1 MFSKKPSKGP
11 RRPSNPTWD
20 NPPTSSG
27 SAHENYLK
35 NLPALPNDSDT
46 SLRLGS
52 RHDLT
57 MRHSDVSPVGS
68 PDLGNDRRESQS
80 SFCVSPI
87 GDGDQAPHYPRGE
100 SRASMTPSPV
110 YRENH
115 AGNHPQPQGQS
126 FQDHRRF
133 ISGKPTRW
141 DDFSGDPTTN
151 EFGRIDQVSPRNVPL
166 HKPTPSHTSNL
177 FKQLNPKKKIFAARN
192 RISSSISISKTED
205 LPKEAST
212 SSRSSSRGFPVEQHS
227 TKRKG
232 SGIPDTSPQI
242 GNLAFVPTTVTTI
255 SSGGPKT
262 SLRSRAVQEG
272 APTLPRGDTP
282 EFQFDE
288 EVASMMLPSDPA
300 EEPMSRFSA
309 TTYATTEPNSLNPS
323 PRESFQFDNRSTDD
337 LSASSIMDRR
347 RPIAPVGLP
356 TSKKPVVN
364 KLDVNKPVRKPTPSQ
379 VAEQVKQL
387 AVQPPPAAAEEP
399 KDAQGRIEAM
409 ETKRNELSQRRF
421 NLETVIAEL
430 MKVFQP
436 NSLVV
441 FDSAAKAEVQ
451 RSVKSMESEIADIKK
466 EEHDLGMKITRAW
479 RRLDER
485 ENAGDG
491 NNLWVKRVTS

>member
-1 MFSKKPSKGP
+1 MFSKKAFTGP
-11 RRPSNPTWD
+11 RRPTSNPTWD

-27 SAHENYLK
+27 AHESYLK

-46 SLRLGS
+46 SLRLDS
-52 RHDLT
+52 RHDSS

-68 PDLGNDRRESQS
+68 PNPGNDRRGSQS

-87 GDGDQAPHYPRGE
+87 GDGDQAPHYPRQDVR
-100 SRASMTPSPV
+100 SFSSPSPV
-110 YRENH
+110 NRDH
-115 AGNHPQPQGQS
+115 HVGNHSQFQLQPVQE
-126 FQDHRRF
+126 HRRF

-151 EFGRIDQVSPRNVPL
+151 EFGRIDQKSPRDNVPL
-166 HKPTPSHTSNL
+166 HKPSQSHTSNL

-192 RISSSISISKTED
+192 RISSSMSKTED

-212 SSRSSSRGFPVEQHS
+212 RSRSSSRGFPMEQHS
-227 TKRKG
+227 TSRKG
-232 SGIPDTSPQI
+232 SGISDASPQI
-242 GNLAFVPTTVTTI
+242 DNFAFAPTTVTTI
-255 SSGGPKT
+255 SSGGPPA
-262 SLRSRAVQEG
+262 SLRARAANKG
-272 APTLPRGDTP
+272 APTLPREDTP

-288 EVASMMLPSDPA
+288 EVASMMLHSDPA
-300 EEPMSRFSA
+300 DEPMSRFSA

-323 PRESFQFDNRSTDD
+323 PRESFQFDNQSTDD
-337 LSASSIMDRR
+337 LSGSSVMDRR
-347 RPIAPVGLP
+347 RPIAPAGLP

-379 VAEQVKQL
+379 VAEQVKNL
-387 AVQPPPAAAEEP
+387 SVQAAPAAPEEP

-409 ETKRNELSQRRF
+409 EARRNELSQRRF

-436 NSLVV
+436 GSIVAC
-441 FDSAAKAEVQ
+441 DAAAKAEVQ
-451 RSVKSMESEIADIKK
+451 RSVKSMENEIADIKM